1 MADGKKISELNKIT
15 ELSDNDE
22 LLVVNKD
29 ATTNE
34 DEAVGGQTSI
44 VTFGDLKT
52 AVGTQGEKGEKE
64 TSEPNI
70 ANPANPRSRFCFR
83 SK

>member
-1 MADGKKISELNKIT
+1 MADGKKISELSKIT

-29 ATTNE
+29 VTTGE
-34 DEAVGGQTSI
+34 DAGVGGQTSI

-52 AVGTQGEKGEKE
+52 AVGTQGEKGEKGE
-64 TSEPNI
+64 KGDKGEPVLLVQQVLREI
-70 ANPANPRSRFCFR
+70 LL
-83 SK
+83 